1 MIELSIQS
9 IKPYLQDEFLFEQKF
24 NTLNS
29 LRKDKITALKK
40 REDQCRSL
48 AAGVLLQNALEKAG
62 IDDKLVQFQVNE
74 HGKMSIAE
82 YPDFY
87 FNLSHSGDYAVCAVA
102 DQPVGV
108 DIEKIR
114 GRKEAQLQRLIR
126 HVCTE
131 EEKEC
136 LMRFEGERL
145 EEEFVRI
152 WTKKESYTKAMGMGL
167 QIPFHEVSTLQ
178 QGFYYL
184 NETLEGYMICAATIE
199 SQTCICQE
207 QMVTSIGRR
216 NAECMTN

>member
-1 MIELSIQS
+1 MIRISIQS
-9 IKPYLQDEFLFEQKF
+9 IRPYLLDETLFEQKF
-24 NTLNS
+24 RTLHA
-29 LRKDKITALKK
+29 LRKQKITSLKK

-48 AAGVLLQNALEKAG
+48 AAGVLLRSALQKEK
-62 IDDKLVQFQVNE
+62 IDYDAVHFLVNE
-74 HGKMSIAE
+74 HGKISIAE

-102 DQPVGV
+102 DQPVGI

-114 GRKEAQLQRLIR
+114 GRKEEQLQRLIR

-131 EEKEC
+131 EERQSLENE
-136 LMRFEGERL
+136 EGEIKER
-145 EEEFVRI
+145 EFVRI
-152 WTKKESYTKAMGMGL
+152 WTKKESYAKAAGMGL
-167 QIPFHEVSTLQ
+167 QLPFQRINTLQ

-184 NETLEGYMICAATIE
+184 NESLENYMICAATIE
-199 SQTCICQE
+199 SQTCICKE

>member
-1 MIELSIQS
+1 MIQLSIQS

-62 IDDKLVQFQVNE
+62 IDDRSVQFQVNE

-82 YPDFY
+82 YSDFY

-102 DQPVGV
+102 DQPVGI

-131 EEKEC
+131 EEKER
-136 LMRFEGERL
+136 LMCFDGERL

-167 QIPFHEVSTLQ
+167 QIPFHEVNTLQ

-199 SQTCICQE
+199 SKTCICQE